1 VGPRASRVRS
11 VGASPGGRRGGR
23 GRGSHLRPSARTA
36 LRRGDLPAEAD
47 SRFTPSEA
55 VAFVFPERPVVRWNR
70 ADGCRWRE
78 LLATWT
84 FVCSAADWSLSTENR
99 HQRGFQRQP
108 LRSSSGRCSTMVL
121 EVAVGQTIWANN
133 RVPVCPEP
141 SHRVPRLRPDTRI
154 HQLKR
159 NDTRL
164 DGTAR
169 YHSEHSDNAEVAS
182 SILASPTVK
191 SLFRPTNPRSAAH
204 RLSWAF
210 LAWSRERVI
219 SAPRR
224 SNVTGRVG
232 PH

>member
-1 VGPRASRVRS
+1 
-11 VGASPGGRRGGR
+11 
-23 GRGSHLRPSARTA
+23 
-36 LRRGDLPAEAD
+36 
-47 SRFTPSEA
+47 
-55 VAFVFPERPVVRWNR
+55 
-70 ADGCRWRE
+70 
-78 LLATWT
+78 
-84 FVCSAADWSLSTENR
+84 
-99 HQRGFQRQP
+99 
-108 LRSSSGRCSTMVL
+108 MVL

-191 SLFRPTNPRSAAH
+191 SLFRATNPRSAAH
-204 RLSWAF
+204 RLSWHFWPGAESESFRRPVDRMSRDAF
-210 LAWSRERVI
+210 VHIETGRDIERVNSGATAPLWCRCRRPSLI
-219 SAPRR
+219 TGWLDNRCSGLLARGHEAPEGRGDGLWSARR
-224 SNVTGRVG
+224 RTVLL
-232 PH
+232 